1 MGRVAVGT
9 AQSSH
14 KEKTINRK
22 KTTQQGEETFP
33 VWQAHSRTMRSI
45 ARQLRKQPTRSEH
58 ILWQAIRKRQL
69 GGLRFLRQHPIGPAI
84 VDFYCHEKRL
94 AVEVDGGIH
103 ENRDVRERDL
113 ARQELIEMY
122 GVRFFRCT
130 AQEVE
135 QNLEKV
141 LEGILAAG

>member
-1 MGRVAVGT
+1 
-9 AQSSH
+9 
-14 KEKTINRK
+14 
-22 KTTQQGEETFP
+22 
-33 VWQAHSRTMRSI
+33 MRSI

-69 GGLRFLRQHPIGPAI
+69 GGLRFLRQHPIGPTI

-103 ENRDVRERDL
+103 KNRDVKERDL
-113 ARQELIEMY
+113 VRQDLIERY
-122 GVRFFRCT
+122 DVRFYRCT

-141 LEGILAAG
+141 LEGILEAAG

>member
-1 MGRVAVGT
+1 
-9 AQSSH
+9 
-14 KEKTINRK
+14 
-22 KTTQQGEETFP
+22 
-33 VWQAHSRTMRSI
+33 MRSI
-45 ARQLRKQPTRSEH
+45 ARQLRKRPTRSEH

-103 ENRDVRERDL
+103 ENQDAKEHDL

-122 GVRFFRCT
+122 GVRFYRCT

-135 QNLEKV
+135 QNLKKV
-141 LEGILAAG
+141 LEGILEAAE